1 MSSYYA
7 TNAILHVARHYIPEN
22 GLVYDFGA
30 STGNIGRALA
40 PVLKKRNAHLIGIE
54 PSQEMIKLYKA
65 PGEIICSKA
74 ETFIAKD
81 FDLSVLFLCL
91 MFIPPAKRFNLM
103 LRLREK
109 CKPGGAIIVFDKLE
123 PIGGYASTVFYRLT
137 LAGKKASGTNADEI
151 IEKELSL
158 SGVQRPITEDQL
170 AGDFINWF
178 KFGDFSGYLIEKPA

>member
-1 MSSYYA
+1 MDIPTNWTFETSGVAQGFDRHVREQLPWYDLA

-40 PVLKKRNAHLIGIE
+40 PILKKRNAHLIGIE

-109 CKPGGAIIVFDKLE
+109 CKPGGAII
-123 PIGGYASTVFYRLT
+123 
-137 LAGKKASGTNADEI
+137 
-151 IEKELSL
+151 EKELSL